1 MRRLIWLS
9 ILLSTSLALPIAA
22 ADQHAPIEGVW
33 KLVSYQLEF
42 QDGGQQVL
50 PLGDHPNGWLILTS
64 EGRMMV
70 YFESPDR
77 KAPQNLDERAEAYR
91 TMMAYTGRYRV
102 SGDKWSTRVDGAW
115 NVEWVGTE
123 QERTFSITGDRMNVL
138 AQWNRNP
145 LYSNRMTRGRTVWQ
159 RELR

>member
-1 MRRLIWLS
+1 MRGLIWLS
-9 ILLSTSLALPIAA
+9 ILLSTIVAPRFAT
-22 ADQHAPIEGVW
+22 ADEHAPVEGVW

-42 QDGGQQVL
+42 QDGGQQVF
-50 PLGDHPNGWLILTS
+50 PLGEHPKGWLILTP
-64 EGRMMV
+64 EGRMMA
-70 YFESPDR
+70 YLETPDR
-77 KAPQNLDERAEAYR
+77 KEPQNLDERAEAYR
-91 TMMAYTGRYRV
+91 TMQAYTGKYRA
-102 SGDKWSTRVDGAW
+102 SGDKWTTKVDGAW
-115 NVEWVGTE
+115 NVQWVGTE